1 MPVIPYDR
9 QAAINYAREWAF
21 RRNPRYLD
29 FSDIGGDCTNFVSQC
44 LYAGSGVMNF
54 TPIYG
59 WYYLSSSNRTA
70 SWTGVEYLYNFLTA
84 NEGIGPFGRETG
96 EDETEI
102 GDVVQLGDADGDFY
116 HTIIVTSLYPEIQV
130 ASHSNDAF
138 NRPLS
143 SYDFDTVRFI
153 HIDGVRVEE

>member
-21 RRNPRYLD
+21 ERNPRFYD

-54 TPIYG
+54 TPVYG

-70 SWTGVEYLYNFLTA
+70 SWTGVEYLYNFLVS
-84 NEGIGPFGRETG
+84 NEGVGPFGREIG
-96 EDETEI
+96 EREAEI
-102 GDVVQLGDADGDFY
+102 GDVVQLGKYDGDFY
-116 HTIIVTSLYPEIQV
+116 HTIIITALYPEILV

-138 NRPLS
+138 GRPLS
-143 SYDFDTVRFI
+143 SYEYDVARFI
-153 HIDGVRVEE
+153 HIDGVRAEE